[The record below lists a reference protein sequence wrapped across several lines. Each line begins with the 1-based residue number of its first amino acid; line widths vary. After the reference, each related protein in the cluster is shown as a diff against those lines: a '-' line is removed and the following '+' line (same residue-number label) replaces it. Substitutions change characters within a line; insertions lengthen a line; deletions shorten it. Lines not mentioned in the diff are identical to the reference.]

1 MLKKI
6 SALFLVLA
14 LLATP
19 AVVQA
24 RGGAGGG
31 GGGGGG
37 GGVKLPSNA
46 RVAGYITAIDFANK
60 RIAVGQ
66 SYYGSGILQ
75 VVSLTKVD
83 VNAVNAA
90 FADLRVGDFAEV
102 KYDSTTRIAAQ
113 IEATR

>member
-37 GGVKLPSNA
+37 GSLPSNA

-75 VVSLTKVD
+75 VVSQTKVD
-83 VNAVNAA
+83 VNAVNAT